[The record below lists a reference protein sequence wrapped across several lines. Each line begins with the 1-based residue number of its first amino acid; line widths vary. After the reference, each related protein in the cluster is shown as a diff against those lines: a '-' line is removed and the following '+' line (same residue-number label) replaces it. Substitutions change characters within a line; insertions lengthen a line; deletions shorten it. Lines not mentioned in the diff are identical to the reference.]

1 MAWRSASSD
10 SLLVTML
17 INHRSHLNVQFSV
30 KLFPNSNLEVSAWDQ
45 TTKYDDLYE
54 LSKTG
59 QKITFPLCLPPWT
72 TIHTQ
77 TPNKLVNPIPGV
89 SRASYPVSN
98 PHTIWTHSPWHTTT
112 PHYNTIHSWR
122 ESWAGTTLHHWY
134 APTWPLYCI
143 WLCIEEN
150 VLQLAIRQSR
160 MGWEAVVWKGLA
172 RFTTIG
178 CLHLNES
185 RGLIPGDIRQ

>member
-1 MAWRSASSD
+1 MTFYKYSMRKSPMLRCKQTYMWLCRTALHVVLIPF
-10 SLLVTML
+10 SLMYGDTL
-17 INHRSHLNVQFSV
+17 
-30 KLFPNSNLEVSAWDQ
+30 
-45 TTKYDDLYE
+45 
-54 LSKTG
+54 
-59 QKITFPLCLPPWT
+59 TFPLCLPPWT